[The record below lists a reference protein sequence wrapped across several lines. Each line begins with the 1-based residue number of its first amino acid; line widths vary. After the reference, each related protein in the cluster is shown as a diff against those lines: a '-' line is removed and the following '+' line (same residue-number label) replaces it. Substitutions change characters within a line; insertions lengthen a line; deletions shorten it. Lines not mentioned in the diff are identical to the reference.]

1 MVAVSYA
8 SVPLYRLFCQKTGY
22 GGTIPDSGKVKS
34 DRILER
40 TIIVQFTANTHR
52 DLPWVFKP
60 LQHSI
65 TLKLGE
71 NGLAYYWAEN
81 TSQEPMVGMAT
92 YNISPDKAAPYFNK
106 IECFC
111 FEEQF
116 LAPQEGMKMPVFFF
130 IDPEF
135 AKDPQLNNLKTI
147 TLSYTF
153 FRLKKETQPNNKS

>member
-1 MVAVSYA
+1 MTISYA

-22 GGTIPDSGKVKS
+22 GGTPQIAAKVKADTIL
-34 DRILER
+34 DREI
-40 TIIVQFTANTHR
+40 TIQFTANTHR
-52 DLPWVFKP
+52 DLPWLFKP

-81 TSQEPMVGMAT
+81 TGNQAITGMAT

-111 FEEQF
+111 FEEQH
-116 LAPQEGMKMPVFFF
+116 LQPKQGMEMPVLFF
-130 IDPEF
+130 IDPAF
-135 AKDPQLNNLKTI
+135 AMDKQLKELKTI

-153 FRLKKETQPNNKS
+153 FRFKS